1 MKILKIL
8 LFRFLNGDFIDE
20 DLTDEYYIDKSW
32 KDQTSFKLTT
42 DNFQPRTEGILF
54 SSTKSQNFQ

>member
-8 LFRFLNGDFIDE
+8 FFRFLNGDFIDE

-32 KDQTSFKLTT
+32 KDQTSFQLTT
-42 DNFQPRTEGILF
+42 EIFQPQTERI
-54 SSTKSQNFQ
+54 